1 MDYSKF
7 KPKRTKWLE
16 ISLLLAIIIII
27 IGFLIISGANKED
40 DTTITTQEPEKEK
53 NYWGWIKYVLVG
65 IILILIADRYN
76 KSGEIAKTDYEI
88 IELVAND
95 FKRNDHIILR
105 TSNDNVTV
113 QKGGVDETYVEFA
126 DIGLTV
132 MYKEG
137 VGCVERY
144 PGGTIKSVKKGKR
157 DDVIEMETAR
167 DLLALKKHRNKLD
180 LFDLTEEEQKT

>member
-40 DTTITTQEPEKEK
+40 DTTITTQEPGKEK
-53 NYWGWIKYVLVG
+53 NYGWVNYVVTGLI
-65 IILILIADRYN
+65 IILVINKYS
-76 KSGEIAKTDYEI
+76 KSGEIAKTDFEI
-88 IELVAND
+88 IDLVAND

-105 TSNDNVTV
+105 TSIDNATV

-157 DDVIEMETAR
+157 EDVIEMETAR
-167 DLLALKKHRNKLD
+167 EELALKKHRNRLD
-180 LFDLTEEEQKT
+180 LFDRTEEEEKI